1 MCNKPLADLTGGWSE
16 LSECPVLTKDALET
30 FGICWS
36 LQLVAI
42 GHGLQ

>member
-1 MCNKPLADLTGGWSE
+1 MCNKPLADLTGGWGE
-16 LSECPVLTKDALET
+16 LSECPVLTGDAPET
-30 FGICWS
+30 IGICWS